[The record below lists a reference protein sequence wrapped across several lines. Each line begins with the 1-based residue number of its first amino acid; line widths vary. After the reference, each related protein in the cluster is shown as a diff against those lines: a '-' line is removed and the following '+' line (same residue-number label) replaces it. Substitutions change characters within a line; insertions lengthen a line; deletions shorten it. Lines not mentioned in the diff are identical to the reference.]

1 MKLDRVEA
9 KMLFYL
15 VSVNDSIFDYWTL
28 TEAVPH
34 IVILVFWI
42 ESIRDLYADG
52 LVVPLFT
59 ASMPSGV
66 LCVQQL
72 VDGSVIVDTKVN

>member
-1 MKLDRVEA
+1 
-9 KMLFYL
+9 MLLYF

-28 TEAVPH
+28 AEAVSH
-34 IVILVFWI
+34 IVILVFRI

-59 ASMPSGV
+59 TSMPSGV

-72 VDGSVIVDTKVN
+72 VDGSVVVNTEVN